1 MKFFRKIGLLLLIT
15 FQFTQLVNAQNN
27 AVALSFTNNII
38 KYFSTQQFDSI
49 YNIQDAEMK
58 RKVDANDYE
67 TMWNNFIE
75 NYDSLASVGETSVTK
90 KDSLWVTVTKIS
102 FVKKDYN
109 LKLTINNNNQL
120 AGIFF
125 TNTKINHTPPAYIN
139 TLLFY
144 EVKLN
149 VPTKGI
155 ESEGVLSIPKGNEKH
170 PIVIIVGGSGPT
182 DKDGTIG
189 ANKPYKDLAWALA
202 AKGVAVY
209 RYDKRTA
216 NSSNLKGVETDK
228 FTMEQEYLIDLKNI
242 ANTLSK
248 DKRFDAKKIVIAGH
262 SQGGFMIPYFKMN
275 LPKVAGFIG
284 LAANYQTIA
293 EIIPNQLAYLSN
305 LNNDSTTKAAYSPLV
320 AKANYTKNH
329 IYDEHANN
337 DSLFPGLT
345 IAFLRH
351 MDKYK
356 PDNIASVLNKKPM
369 LFIQGARDYQV
380 TPAELNLWKN
390 KLKNACCATYIQFEK
405 LNHMLLVGEG
415 KSTPSE
421 YNLPNNVPEY
431 VATEIANWVKKL
443 Q

>member
-1 MKFFRKIGLLLLIT
+1 MKFFTKIGLILFFIIQLS
-15 FQFTQLVNAQNN
+15 QFVNAQNN

-38 KYFSTQQFDSI
+38 SYFKTQQFDSI
-49 YNIQDAEMK
+49 FNLQNADMK
-58 RKVDANDYE
+58 RKIDANDYE
-67 TMWNNFIE
+67 TMWSNFIE
-75 NYDSLASVGETSVTK
+75 NHDSLASVGETKVTK

-109 LKLTINNNNQL
+109 LKLTINNKNQL
-120 AGIFF
+120 SGIFF
-125 TNTKINHTPPAYIN
+125 TNIKTNHTPPGYIN
-139 TLLFY
+139 TLLFF
-144 EVKLN
+144 EIKLN

-155 ESEGVLSIPKGNEKH
+155 ESEGMLSIPKGNNKH
-170 PIVIIVGGSGPT
+170 PLVIIVGGSGPT

-216 NSSNLKGVETDK
+216 NSSNLKGVKTNE

-242 ANTLSK
+242 VNALSK
-248 DKRFDAKKIVIAGH
+248 DKRLDAKKIFIAGH

-293 EIIPNQLAYLSN
+293 EIIPSQLEYLSA
-305 LNNDSTTKAAYSPLV
+305 LNNDSATLAAYAPLI

-329 IYDEHANN
+329 LYDKQINT

-356 PDNIASVLNKKPM
+356 PDNIAEVLNKKPV
-369 LFIQGARDYQV
+369 LFIQGSRDYQV
-380 TPAELNLWKN
+380 TPTELNLWKN

-405 LNHMLLVGEG
+405 LNHMLLAGEG
-415 KSTPSE
+415 KSTPNE
-421 YNLPNNVPEY
+421 YNVPNNVPEY
-431 VATEIANWVKKL
+431 VATEIANWVKK
-443 Q
+443 QQ